1 MSNSIRLPVRER
13 APMKRAF
20 LFLLG
25 AVAIVALLSLLPL
38 PFERTTHV
46 VSVVTLR
53 APPQVVYDYATTP
66 ANWPKWHPASL
77 TVQGATDHPLEVG
90 EEVAEEFRLAGRHG
104 ILHWKVIE
112 ANPPFE
118 WRIEGEVNRR
128 PSGEVRYKLTPDG
141 TGTRFERDF
150 MYRTP
155 NLLFLILDPVFIGPR
170 VRAEAR
176 QGATQLEQVFE
187 ALAPGIPSASSASST
202 SATPAMPE
210 TASASGSRVD
220 GKGQ

>member
-1 MSNSIRLPVRER
+1 
-13 APMKRAF
+13 MKRVF

-38 PFERTTHV
+38 PFERQTHV
-46 VSVVTLR
+46 VTVVTLR
-53 APPQVVYDYATTP
+53 APPQAVYDYVTTP

-77 TVQGATDHPLEVG
+77 AVQGVTDHPLTVG

-104 ILHWKVIE
+104 ILHWKVVE
-112 ANPPFE
+112 AKPPFE

-128 PSGEVRYKLTPDG
+128 PSGAVRYTLTPDG
-141 TGTRFERDF
+141 TGTRFRRDF

-170 VRAEAR
+170 MRAESA
-176 QGATQLEQVFE
+176 QGASQLEQVFE
-187 ALAPGIPSASSASST
+187 ALAPGVPSPASVPNTASSA
-202 SATPAMPE
+202 
-210 TASASGSRVD
+210 
-220 GKGQ
+220 GQ

>member
-13 APMKRAF
+13 VPMKRVF

-38 PFERTTHV
+38 PFERQTHV
-46 VSVVTLR
+46 VTVVTLR
-53 APPQVVYDYATTP
+53 APPQAVYDYVTTP

-77 TVQGATDHPLEVG
+77 AVQGMTDHPLTVG

-104 ILHWKVIE
+104 ILHWKVVE
-112 ANPPFE
+112 AKPPFE

-128 PSGEVRYKLTPDG
+128 PSGAVRYTLTPDG
-141 TGTRFERDF
+141 TGTRFKRDF

-155 NLLFLILDPVFIGPR
+155 NLLFLILDPIFIGPR
-170 VRAEAR
+170 MRAESA
-176 QGATQLEQVFE
+176 QGAKQLEQMFE
-187 ALAPGIPSASSASST
+187 ALAPGVPSPASVPDAASSA
-202 SATPAMPE
+202 
-210 TASASGSRVD
+210 
-220 GKGQ
+220 GQ

>member
-1 MSNSIRLPVRER
+1 
-13 APMKRAF
+13 MKRVF

-38 PFERTTHV
+38 PFERATHV
-46 VSVVTLR
+46 VSVATLR

-77 TVQGATDHPLEVG
+77 AVQGATDHPLTVG

-104 ILHWKVIE
+104 ILHWKVVE
-112 ANPPFE
+112 AKPPYE

-128 PSGEVRYKLTPDG
+128 PSGEVRYRLTSDG

-155 NLLFLILDPVFIGPR
+155 NLLFLILDPIFIGPR
-170 VRAEAR
+170 MRAESA
-176 QGATQLEQVFE
+176 QGAKQLEQVFE
-187 ALAPGIPSASSASST
+187 ALAPAIPALPSAVAVPDAASST
-202 SATPAMPE
+202 Q
-210 TASASGSRVD
+210 
-220 GKGQ
+220 GQ